1 MKNTYFN
8 ICLRAYEKMS
18 GVSDRIGNVIKDKKG
33 AASVEYSMV
42 TALIA
47 VGVIGAAAIMFNGPM
62 QEYFGEV
69 VNKLSEFLSQ

>member
-47 VGVIGAAAIMFNGPM
+47 VGVIGAAAVMFEPLKG
-62 QEYFGEV
+62 YFGEV

>member
-8 ICLRAYEKMS
+8 ICLRAYEKLS

-47 VGVIGAAAIMFNGPM
+47 VGVIGAATVMFEPLKG
-62 QEYFGEV
+62 YFGEV